1 MPETILH
8 VDLGAIAQNYA
19 TLQATA
25 FNSEV
30 AGVVKADAYG
40 LGAAAVAPT
49 LWQAGCR
56 TFFTAKLAEATAL
69 RLILPEAV
77 IYVLEGLAEA
87 EIATFVEAKLRPVLN
102 QPVELQLWVAV
113 ARQAG
118 RRLEAALQLETGMC
132 RMGMA
137 ETDLAGLSPDVLA
150 AIDPTLVLSHL
161 GSADESA
168 SPRNAAQLVRLQE
181 LAARLPAAP
190 LSLANS
196 SGCFL
201 GPAYHLDM
209 VRPGAALYGINPTP
223 GRPNP
228 MRPVVRIEAPVL
240 RVLQLDAPCAV
251 GYGATYTAEQG
262 ARIAT
267 IGVGYADGLPRSAGN
282 TARALIRGRSAPIV
296 GRVSMDLTTLDVSSL
311 AEDEVAIGTPVSL
324 LAGGCDLD
332 DTAGC
337 AGTIGYELLTHLGRR
352 FRRNYTLPGTP

>member
-1 MPETILH
+1 MPETVLH
-8 VDLGAIAQNYA
+8 VDLGAIAANYA
-19 TLQATA
+19 TLQALA
-25 FNSEV
+25 PNSEV

-40 LGAAAVAPT
+40 LGAAAVAPV

-69 RLILPEAV
+69 RLVLPEAV

-102 QPVELQLWVAV
+102 QPVELELWA
-113 ARQAG
+113 AAAGRAG

-137 ETDLAGLSPDVLA
+137 ETDLAGLSPDSLA
-150 AIDPTLVLSHL
+150 AIDLTLVLSHL
-161 GSADESA
+161 GSADEPS
-168 SPRNAAQLVRLQE
+168 SPRNAAQLARFQA
-181 LAARLPAAP
+181 LATRLPAAP

-201 GPAYHLDM
+201 GAAYHFAM

-240 RVLQLDAPCAV
+240 RVLSLDAPCAV
-251 GYGATYTAEQG
+251 GYGATYTADHG

-267 IGVGYADGLPRSAGN
+267 IGIGYADGLPRSAGN
-282 TARALIRGRSAPIV
+282 AAKALIRGQLVPIV
-296 GRVSMDLTTLDVSSL
+296 GRISMDLTTLDVSGL
-311 AEDEVAIGTPVSL
+311 AEDQVAIGTPVTL
-324 LAGGCDLD
+324 LADAFD
-332 DTAGC
+332 VDATAAA

-352 FRRNYTLPGTP
+352 FRRNYTLPGNP

>member
-1 MPETILH
+1 MPETVLH
-8 VDLGAIAQNYA
+8 VDLGAIAANYA
-19 TLQATA
+19 TLQTVAPGC
-25 FNSEV
+25 EI

-40 LGAAAVAPT
+40 LGAAAIAPV
-49 LWQAGCR
+49 LWRAGCR
-56 TFFTAKLAEATAL
+56 TFFTAKLDEAAAL
-69 RLILPEAV
+69 RAVLPDAV
-77 IYVLEGLAEA
+77 IYVLEGLAGNEV
-87 EIATFVEAKLRPVLN
+87 ATFIAARLRPVLN
-102 QPVELQLWVAV
+102 CAVELGLWAAA
-113 ARQAG
+113 ARRAEK
-118 RRLEAALQLETGMC
+118 RLAAAIQLETGMC

-137 ETDLAGLSPDVLA
+137 EGDLAALAPDSLD
-150 AIDPTLVLSHL
+150 AIEPTLVLSHL
-161 GSADESA
+161 ACADEPA
-168 SPRNAAQLVRLQE
+168 SPSNAAQLARFRQ
-181 LAARLPAAP
+181 LAARLPEAP

-201 GPAYHLDM
+201 GPAYHFAM
-209 VRPGAALYGINPTP
+209 ARPGAALYGINPTP

-251 GYGATYTAEQG
+251 GYGATYIAEQG

-282 TARALIRGRSAPIV
+282 TARALIRGRPVPIV
-296 GRVSMDLTTLDVSSL
+296 GRVSMDLTTLDVSGL
-311 AEDEVAIGTPVSL
+311 AEDEVTIGTPVSL

-352 FRRNYTLPGTP
+352 FRRNYTLPGNP